1 MNSKEFKDYIQRKHA
16 TKESQLQAQC
26 VAWFRM
32 TYPAYQRLLFAIP
45 NGARLYGNAT
55 QRAIQW
61 RKLAQE
67 GAVKGA
73 ADLLLAIPSGDY
85 GGLFIE
91 MKTTAKHSRQSE
103 DQAQFEKDAVAHGF
117 GYAMPR
123 TVDEFMRVVINYL
136 EKGEY

>member
-1 MNSKEFKDYIQRKHA
+1 MKSSDFKTYIQRKHA
-16 TKESQLQAQC
+16 PKESHLQAQC
-26 VAWFRM
+26 VAWFRAK
-32 TYPAYQRLLFAIP
+32 YPDRARLLFAIP

-61 RKLAQE
+61 LKLERE

-91 MKTTAKHSRQSE
+91 MKTTAKHSKQSK

-123 TVDEFMRVVINYL
+123 TIDDFMGVVINYL